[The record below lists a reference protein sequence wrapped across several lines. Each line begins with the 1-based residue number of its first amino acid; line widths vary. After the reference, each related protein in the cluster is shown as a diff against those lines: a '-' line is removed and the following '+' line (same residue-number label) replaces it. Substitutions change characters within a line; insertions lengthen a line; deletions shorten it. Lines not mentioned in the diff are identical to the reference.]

1 MGIEQKHLDKLSRD
15 LMKAKAG
22 EPLTIIPTEKFPEL
36 SISEAYAVQFKTM
49 ATRVNRGEVVVGWKA
64 AATNKAVQEKF
75 GIHEPLY
82 GHIFNSMVIPE
93 GDAIPISRFV
103 HPIVEGEICFL
114 LKKDLKGPGV
124 TIAKVLMATA
134 GIVPA
139 IEITNVRFKDIMQ
152 KAQGY
157 ISDNSN
163 AGMVVLGGKL
173 TPIFDIDL
181 RLIGM
186 VFEKNGEVIDSGA
199 GAAVLGNPAEPVA
212 KLANMLSEFGLHLS
226 AGQFIITGSVT
237 MGVPPEAGACFHVSF
252 DRLGTVTTR
261 FVE

>member
-1 MGIEQKHLDKLSRD
+1 MGIEQKHLDKLSRE

-22 EPLTIIPTEKFPEL
+22 EPITIIPTKKFPEL

-49 ATRVNRGEVVVGWKA
+49 AARVNRGEVVVGWKA

-75 GIHEPLY
+75 GVYEPIY
-82 GHIFNSMVIPE
+82 GHIYDSMVIPE

-103 HPIVEGEICFL
+103 HPVVEGEICFI

-134 GIVPA
+134 GVVPA
-139 IEITNVRFKDIMQ
+139 IEIGNLRFYMQ
-152 KAQGY
+152 KAQDY

-163 AGMVVLGGKL
+163 AAMVVLGSKL

-181 RLIGM
+181 RLTGM
-186 VFEKNGEVIDSGA
+186 VLEKNGEVIASGA

-212 KLANMLSEFGLHLS
+212 KLANKLAEFGLHLS

-237 MGVPPEAGACFHVSF
+237 MGVPPEAGACFSAAF